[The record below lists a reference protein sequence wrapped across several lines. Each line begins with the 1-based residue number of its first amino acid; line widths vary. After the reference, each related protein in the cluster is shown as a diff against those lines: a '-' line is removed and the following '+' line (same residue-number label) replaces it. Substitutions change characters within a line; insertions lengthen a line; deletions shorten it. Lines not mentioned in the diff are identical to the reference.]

1 MRYIVRAGLC
11 RSSLQPASLLSAS
24 PSVSMMLLGSAFLP
38 ALNVPSAAR
47 APARAPAAT
56 MGVKE
61 PPSMEGAF
69 VKSRNTLGIQAIPT
83 ELRAAIASTF
93 PAKGETVAPTA
104 ITEAEVIECQ
114 AKWAAAIASISK
126 TYAEDGDFVGA
137 AGEAAGERYGHLGRT
152 LAPAADPYS

>member
-1 MRYIVRAGLC
+1 
-11 RSSLQPASLLSAS
+11 
-24 PSVSMMLLGSAFLP
+24 MMLLGSAFLP

-56 MGVKE
+56 MGVKA

-93 PAKGETVAPTA
+93 PAKGETVAPPA

-137 AGEAAGERYGHLGRT
+137 AGEAAGERYGRLGRI